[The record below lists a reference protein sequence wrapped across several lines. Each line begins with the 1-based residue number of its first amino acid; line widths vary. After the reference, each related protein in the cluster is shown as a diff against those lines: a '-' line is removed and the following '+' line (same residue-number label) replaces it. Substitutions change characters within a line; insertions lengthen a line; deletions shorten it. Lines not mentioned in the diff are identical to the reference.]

1 MEGCV
6 LPLTLL
12 FQTLMKNAFIKA
24 DWLEI
29 YKDAKEAILP
39 NAPEPRGNEITMT
52 CFVDA
57 DHAGIL

>member
-1 MEGCV
+1 
-6 LPLTLL
+6 
-12 FQTLMKNAFIKA
+12 MKNAFIKA
-24 DWLEI
+24 DWHEI

-57 DHAGIL
+57 DHVGIL